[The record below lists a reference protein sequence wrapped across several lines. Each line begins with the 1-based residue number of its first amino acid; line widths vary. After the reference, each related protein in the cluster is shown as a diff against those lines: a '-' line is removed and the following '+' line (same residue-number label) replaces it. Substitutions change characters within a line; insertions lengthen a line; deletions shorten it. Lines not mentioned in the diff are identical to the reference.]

1 MEQIFDL
8 QWKLNTYT
16 LKNIGIDYR
25 TSIVDPD
32 QKTVWIENYRKALSA
47 ELAELIRE
55 IKESGIGTE
64 NGKIEIVDML
74 HFLVSLSHIV
84 GLGASELPEAP
95 ASTAEAAENNSATG
109 NKTSFDQ
116 TVIETFLHLDA
127 LQNSVKWKW
136 WAKGG
141 GFNSEKAKNAVV
153 DLWMD
158 FYEMCTL
165 FDMNQATVERIYV
178 GKNEIN
184 FRRQDE
190 SYNEDTKTEEDNE
203 ALIAAISADGP

>member
-25 TSIVDPD
+25 ASIEDPN

-55 IKESGIGTE
+55 VKEFGLGTE

-84 GLGASELPEAP
+84 GLDASKLPKTEAWKG
-95 ASTAEAAENNSATG
+95 TAAEDQPMLNHEI
-109 NKTSFDQ
+109 SFGE
-116 TVIETFLHLDA
+116 TAIRTFLNLDD
-127 LQNSVKWKW
+127 LQNSIKWKW

-141 GFNSEKAKNAVV
+141 GFNIEKATRAVIE
-153 DLWMD
+153 LWVR
-158 FYEMCTL
+158 FYELCAVFSL
-165 FDMNQATVERIYV
+165 DHAAVERIYV

-184 FRRQDE
+184 FRRQNE

-203 ALIAAISADGP
+203 ALKSVIRIR